1 MVEKTICKPN
11 DCTACKA
18 CINVCRLKCIEMIK
32 DVHGVLKY
40 KIDADKCI
48 DCGMC
53 KSVCPILHNQKNE
66 PKKAY
71 VAWSEDGE
79 IHAKSA
85 SGGIATEIYKFLLK
99 KNYSLVGTKW
109 SNDFTV
115 KLCIGNRHNDIIEF
129 QNSKYTYSD
138 PTFIYQDV
146 LDEIKNGKKVLF
158 IGLPCQT
165 AAMGNIL
172 QKKNVRD
179 KCVLIDLVCH
189 GIPPEE
195 YLQQHIKLIE
205 KKKGKKAKTV
215 TFRDPRSGTEN
226 YCFSLF
232 DYEDA
237 RFYAKR
243 VKRNDVYH
251 LGYHCALIYREN
263 CYHCKF
269 ATNQRCGDLTLA
281 DYSGLGTGGSVEF
294 IHGRQLSCVLCNTE
308 RGEILISQLVSEG
321 IIEAHERPLSEE
333 LEHERQ
339 LNAPSIPHAK
349 RDVFLKQYEQTMDFD
364 CSAYGALKKE
374 IFKNELTHY
383 LLIKELTSF
392 LRIVAKKILPVRVQ
406 TLLKDIVKMGGS
418 VMK

>member
-1 MVEKTICKPN
+1 MVEKSICHPT

-18 CINVCRLKCIEMIK
+18 CINVCRLNCIEMIK
-32 DVHGVLKY
+32 DRYGVSKY
-40 KIDADKCI
+40 KIDSNKCV

-53 KSVCPILHNQKNE
+53 RQVCPVLHNYKYE
-66 PKKAY
+66 PKRAY
-71 VAWSEDGE
+71 VAWSKDKET
-79 IHAKSA
+79 HTKSA
-85 SGGIATEIYKFLLK
+85 SGGIAAEIYKFLLK

-109 SNDFTV
+109 SDDFKV
-115 KLCIGNRHNDIIEF
+115 KLCIGTGLNDILEF

-138 PTFIYQDV
+138 SSYIYKSV
-146 LDEIKNGKKVLF
+146 LEEIQNGKKILF

-172 QKKNVRD
+172 KSKNVRD
-179 KCVLIDLVCH
+179 RCVLVDLVCH

-195 YLQQHIKLIE
+195 YLQQHIKALE
-205 KKKGKKAKTV
+205 NKKSKKAKTII
-215 TFRDPRSGTEN
+215 FRDPEKGTEN

-232 DYEDA
+232 GIDGE

-251 LGYHCALIYREN
+251 VGYHRALIYREN

-269 ATNQRCGDLTLA
+269 TTNQRCGDLTLA
-281 DYSGLGTGGSVEF
+281 DYSGLGTGGVVDF

-308 RGEILISQLVSEG
+308 KGEALISQLVSED

-339 LNAPSIPHAK
+339 LNDPSIPHVN
-349 RDVFLKQYEQTMDFD
+349 RDDFLKQYERTEDFEY
-364 CSAYGALKKE
+364 SAYIALRKE
-374 IFKNELTHY
+374 IFKNELIYY
-383 LLIKELTSF
+383 LHVREVTDM
-392 LRIVAKKILPVRVQ
+392 LRKIAKKILPQ
-406 TLLKDIVKMGGS
+406 NIQLFLKKRKMS
-418 VMK
+418 LKEMK